1 MVYQD
6 CKFLWGREGGE
17 GARHEGA
24 FRCFK
29 KETTTGL
36 GPRGG
41 AGGVFD
47 KENELGQ
54 VAGQQSAS

>member
-17 GARHEGA
+17 GALQEGA
-24 FRCFK
+24 FKCLK
-29 KETTTGL
+29 KEITAGL
-36 GPRGG
+36 DPCGR
-41 AGGVFD
+41 AGGTFD

-54 VAGQQSAS
+54 VAGQGSAG